1 MGMFEVR
8 VRIYKFLA
16 KLQLFSINN
25 QDVVVNFV
33 KRAIVR
39 SKNRKSRKCGGIMT
53 ATAFFYFGLQ
63 FENLFVLH
71 AAGYCET
78 SHYDAHH

>member
-1 MGMFEVR
+1 MFEVR
-8 VRIYKFLA
+8 VCIYKFLA

-33 KRAIVR
+33 KRVIVR
-39 SKNRKSRKCGGIMT
+39 SKNRKSTKCGGIMT
-53 ATAFFYFGLQ
+53 TTAFFYFGLQ
-63 FENLFVLH
+63 FEKLFFLH